1 MSDPK
6 SKTRYPLLPIGIGAG
21 VAIGVAI
28 GSAFDNLGLGI
39 AIGVALGVAFGMSRR
54 VVTTEHDEPRVGR

>member
-1 MSDPK
+1 MSEPK
-6 SKTRYPLLPIGIGAG
+6 STTRYPLLPVGIGAG

-39 AIGVALGVAFGMSRR
+39 AIGIALGVAFGMSRR
-54 VVTTEHDEPRVGR
+54 VVTIEDNVRKDER

>member
-6 SKTRYPLLPIGIGAG
+6 SKTRYPLLPIGLGAG

-28 GSAFDNLGLGI
+28 GTAFDNLVLGV
-39 AIGVALGVAFGMSRR
+39 AIGVALGVLFGMSRR
-54 VVTTEHDEPRVGR
+54 VVTTEHDDRRGDR

>member
-1 MSDPK
+1 MSEPR

-28 GSAFDNLGLGI
+28 GSALDSVSLGV
-39 AIGVALGVAFGMSRR
+39 AIGIALGVAFGLSRR
-54 VVTTEHDEPRVGR
+54 VVTIETADDKAKR

>member
-1 MSDPK
+1 MSDLK
-6 SKTRYPLLPIGIGAG
+6 STTRYPLLPVGIGAG

-39 AIGVALGVAFGMSRR
+39 AIGIALGVAFGMSRR
-54 VVTTEHDEPRVGR
+54 VVTTEQPDRGDER

>member
-1 MSDPK
+1 MSEPK

-39 AIGVALGVAFGMSRR
+39 AIGIVLGIAFGMSRR
-54 VVTTEHDEPRVGR
+54 VVTIEQNDRKGER

>member
-1 MSDPK
+1 MSEPK
-6 SKTRYPLLPIGIGAG
+6 STTRYPLLPIGVGAG
-21 VAIGVAI
+21 VAIGVAV

-54 VVTTEHDEPRVGR
+54 VVTTEQNDRQGER